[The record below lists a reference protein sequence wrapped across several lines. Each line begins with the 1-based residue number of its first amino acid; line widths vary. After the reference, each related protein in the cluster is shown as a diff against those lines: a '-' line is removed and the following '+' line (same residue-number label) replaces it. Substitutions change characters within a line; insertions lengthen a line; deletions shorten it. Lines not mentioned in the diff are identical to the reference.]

1 MVVGDRCGS
10 LAWRSVLQLCFDSWD
25 RAPIR
30 GIMGV
35 VVGLAVGRGCGA
47 CFAVV
52 LGFYFCHG
60 LLWVSI
66 FVFWVAEYLICK
78 VLNYGYWLWQ
88 YRCSIRGFGLPVLV
102 GFGCV
107 FWV

>member
-1 MVVGDRCGS
+1 MEICGS
-10 LAWRSVLQLCFDSWD
+10 SVWRFVLQLCFDSWD
-25 RAPIR
+25 RAPICAPIR

-35 VVGLAVGRGCGA
+35 AVGLAVGRVCGA

-66 FVFWVAEYLICK
+66 WFLFL
-78 VLNYGYWLWQ
+78 
-88 YRCSIRGFGLPVLV
+88 SFGLLN
-102 GFGCV
+102 F
-107 FWV
+107 